1 MAVQVKLPVIT
12 EYGEFNGLKIDE
24 GLIDTLIFNWNVEP
38 KPLPVKIGHIFPD
51 DQDKNKELADGMIK
65 TIFKENGQLWALAE
79 IPDEVYQYILEGR
92 LFATSPEIIVEV
104 IDKGDKNY
112 KLRALALLGN
122 SEPAI
127 PSNYIVRFSNTPP
140 LKVSEFKK
148 VEKDTYYSHFR
159 KSDWSEDDVFITT
172 EWDKDKAMKEIV
184 EEKGWETLA
193 RCCLA
198 VQYKEGEDTREYPEA
213 FTRYKFPFAE
223 LRDGK
228 RDRKLVIN
236 SKAVAAARAYLNG
249 ARGTNVNPELAELVE
264 PLVEYLEELVETAK
278 KMEKEMS
285 KRELLFKQITPTGE
299 ETVVE
304 RLIKAFENI
313 GLKIRR

>member
-51 DQDKNKELADGMIK
+51 DQDKNKELADGVIK
-65 TIFKENGQLWALAE
+65 SIFKENGQLWALAE
-79 IPDEVYQYILEGR
+79 IPDEVYNYILEGR
-92 LFATSPEIIVEV
+92 LFATSPEILVEV
-104 IDKGDKNY
+104 LNDGGDKNY

-140 LKVSEFKK
+140 LKVLEFKK

-159 KSDWSEDDVFITT
+159 KSDWSEEDVFFTT
-172 EWDKDKAMKEIV
+172 EWDKEKAMKTIV

-198 VQYKEGEDTREYPEA
+198 VQYREGEDTSTYPEA

-223 LRDGK
+223 FRDG
-228 RDRKLVIN
+228 KLVIN
-236 SKAVAAARAYLNG
+236 SKAVATARAYLNG
-249 ARGTNVNPELAELVE
+249 ARGVNVNPELAELVE
-264 PLVEYLEELVETAK
+264 PLVEYLEELIQKARE
-278 KMEKEMS
+278 MEKEMS
-285 KRELLFKQITPTGE
+285 KRELLFKQITPAKE
-299 ETVVE
+299 ETVME
-304 RLIKAFENI
+304 KLIKAFENI
-313 GLKIRR
+313 GFKVRR

>member
-51 DQDKNKELADGMIK
+51 DQDKNKELSDGMIK
-65 TIFKENGQLWALAE
+65 SIFKENGQLWALAE
-79 IPDEVYQYILEGR
+79 IPDEVYNYIIEGR
-92 LFATSPEIIVEV
+92 LFATSPEIIVE
-104 IDKGDKNY
+104 ILNNKGDKNY

-140 LKVSEFKK
+140 LKVLEFKK

-159 KSDWSEDDVFITT
+159 KSDWSEEDVFLTT
-172 EWDKDKAMKEIV
+172 EWDKEKAMKTIV
-184 EEKGWETLA
+184 EEKGWEILA

-198 VQYKEGEDTREYPEA
+198 VQYREGEDTAEYPEA
-213 FTRYKFPFAE
+213 LTRYKFPFAE
-223 LRDGK
+223 LKNG
-228 RDRKLVIN
+228 KLVIN
-236 SKAVAAARAYLNG
+236 SKAVATARAYLNG
-249 ARGTNVNPELAELVE
+249 ARGVNVNPELAELVE
-264 PLVEYLEELVETAK
+264 PLVEYLEELVEKAK
-278 KMEKEMS
+278 EMEKEMS
-285 KRELLFKQITPTGE
+285 KRELLFKQITPARE
-299 ETVVE
+299 ETVME
-304 RLIKAFENI
+304 KLIKAFENV
-313 GLKIRR
+313 GLKIRK